1 MNPSTR
7 RYLPVI
13 GVVAL
18 LLVAVYFGQPDR
30 MTGSAAGAGC
40 AGGQG
45 QLVAENEAG
54 AVTQA
59 AYDSVRAVVKFN
71 ADAEEAGEM
80 ASLED
85 LKATVEDM
93 GAAAV
98 PALLEELRD
107 TGCMTT
113 NSAELVDLIQIL
125 GDQPDFDGEL
135 YGVIADTLLDVA
147 VMSLDDASGDDGAE
161 MTAELANAGESDEPA
176 VQAVLD
182 DAGNDGTTMQA
193 ADAANKGDRTFE
205 CAIDALDVVRE
216 WSAAKTDA
224 DETLK
229 KVLEQI
235 AEAAPGSKS
244 VAELVELL
252 AELAPQDAEWADTF
266 EGMAVDQEMDKDA
279 RGLACDAAVERES
292 KLQVMR
298 DDLSA
303 VTSPAA
309 AVCLIEESPSFEDAS
324 YAHWGIKSD
333 ESSVRLASIATFIE
347 VGGDQDIERLL
358 VHLFTAPQDEPRD
371 FDDSERATTVK
382 AITALVEESEVEGF
396 DLLASAADL
405 AEASESG
412 AAWLEELDAALPNW
426 EPSSKE

>member
-1 MNPSTR
+1 
-7 RYLPVI
+7 
-13 GVVAL
+13 
-18 LLVAVYFGQPDR
+18 
-30 MTGSAAGAGC
+30 
-40 AGGQG
+40 
-45 QLVAENEAG
+45 
-54 AVTQA
+54 
-59 AYDSVRAVVKFN
+59 
-71 ADAEEAGEM
+71 
-80 ASLED
+80 
-85 LKATVEDM
+85 
-93 GAAAV
+93 
-98 PALLEELRD
+98 
-107 TGCMTT
+107 MTT

-147 VMSLDDASGDDGAE
+147 VVSLDDASGDDGAE
-161 MTAELANAGESDEPA
+161 MTAELANAGELDEPA

-244 VAELVELL
+244 VVELVELL
-252 AELAPQDAEWADTF
+252 SELAPQDAEWADTF

-333 ESSVRLASIATFIE
+333 ESSVRLASITTFIE

-371 FDDSERATTVK
+371 FDDSERAMTVK

-405 AEASESG
+405 AEVSESG